1 MAHKPTAKP
10 KTKLTMAINAQ
21 LQTMPRQ
28 HATLSQREVEMLRLI
43 ADGLATKNIADKL
56 FISIDTVETHR
67 RNILKKLEAGNM
79 VSAVAIAFRLKVLK

>member
-1 MAHKPTAKP
+1 MNT
-10 KTKLTMAINAQ
+10 
-21 LQTMPRQ
+21 QTQPMPRPQ
-28 HATLSQREVEMLRLI
+28 ALLSQREEEILHLI

-79 VSAVAIAFRLKVLK
+79 ASAIAIAFRKKIIK

>member
-1 MAHKPTAKP
+1 
-10 KTKLTMAINAQ
+10 MAINAQ

-43 ADGLATKNIADKL
+43 ADGLATKNIANKL

-79 VSAVAIAFRLKVLK
+79 VSAVAIAFRLKILK

>member
-1 MAHKPTAKP
+1 MV
-10 KTKLTMAINAQ
+10 INT
-21 LQTMPRQ
+21 QTQPMPRPQ
-28 HATLSQREVEMLRLI
+28 ALLSQREVEMLRLI

-79 VSAVAIAFRLKVLK
+79 ASAVAIAFRKKIIK